1 MSQFSDPYERSAEY
15 LDIMIA
21 ESWEPLGPAVADV
34 LTGVRAR
41 TGAVVDLGAGSG
53 RGVRVICDALPGAP
67 VLAVEPSVAMRAVLL
82 ARVHDDAGLRE
93 RVTVLP
99 GDSTSVE
106 WPEGVRAVVAL
117 NMLGHLPPAQRR
129 ALWER
134 AARRLAP
141 GGALVFN
148 ATPPFVPTEV
158 ERTRMAHVMVGGLRY
173 EGWASARPSGADEI
187 TWHMEYQVSDVEG
200 ELSRASVAYRWWV
213 TGPDALAAETAAA
226 GLVLRRAGEPAL
238 GLYVLERTGDDVL
251 TPHS

>member
-1 MSQFSDPYERSAEY
+1 MSEPSGFHDPYERSAEY

-21 ESWEPLGPAVADV
+21 DSWEPLGAAVADV

-82 ARVHDDAGLRE
+82 ARVHDDAGLRA
-93 RVTVLP
+93 RVTVVP
-99 GDSTSVE
+99 GDSASVR

-148 ATPPFVPTEV
+148 VTPPFAPAVV
-158 ERTRMAHVMVGGLRY
+158 ERTRMAHAVVGDLVY

-187 TWHMEYQVSDVEG
+187 TWRMDYRTLSGGRPLG
-200 ELSRASVAYRWWV
+200 EASVEYRWWV
-213 TGPDALAAETAAA
+213 AGEDVLAAEAAGA
-226 GLVLRRAGEPAL
+226 GLVLRRAGDPAL
-238 GLYVLERTGDDVL
+238 GLCVLERAE
-251 TPHS
+251 HN